1 MARRNSKRKVSSRLR
16 HKYFTYDFS
25 SDDSDYGSPTPILRA
40 RNKVINRGRWLKEED
55 EQLKALVESYGE
67 SQWETVASHFLDRSD
82 VQCQQRW
89 YKVVNPELV
98 KGPWTKEEDE
108 KVIELVKKY
117 GPKKWTIIAK
127 HLRGRIGKQCRERWH
142 NHLNPSIKKTAWT
155 LEEEK
160 LICHFHRLWG
170 NQWSKIAKQLP
181 GRTDNSIKNHWN
193 STLKKKVGLFSE
205 ESNISIPK
213 HSKKKKYVNHPM
225 SYFKANEKETVSS
238 DAELHQKTIV
248 PHSWSRKEHAVKK
261 QESTKNSPIY
271 GVAIKVEPLS
281 SVDEDE
287 MVDVYGCPSSSYENL
302 QVPKDNV
309 VSPMKIKEEP
319 PFPGTELIPNSLDV
333 SPLSAENLDVSE
345 IMNSGTFANL
355 SMTDLVQGTDIS
367 LPNTPM
373 KPSMQDPIRYTFN
386 GNIYQALKQES
397 LNDGLIPIPSPVMTK
412 LASPKFLHGVNRWR
426 DTQSVSTDL
435 TDSGHETFLNVN
447 LDNTKD
453 MLSFIKQE
461 ISAEMSLM
469 PDTVDLNNISLSSI
483 ENIVKE
489 EPFIY
494 DLGTNAIGVE
504 DYKIF
509 NEYLMNITPIKAN
522 TPMKPLTFS
531 PSQFLNSPALKSTSA
546 LTSTPKRCINT
557 PSLYDTDYPD
567 SSSVLQTPK
576 LSMFN
581 STIHTP
587 TPTKETDDISR
598 NSADKKRKL
607 SIREAEKMMH
617 SFAQEPRRQT
627 YSDRTNKENIFPPKR
642 ARKALHKA
650 WITDF
655 ESFPSSSDSNPETP
669 SKSLLGDSSVAFSP
683 PSIIKEALMDTNISA
698 ELNNAFLA
706 PSGRKKLK
714 KRRRKEEHTP
724 RKFDFTQAY
733 NEWNRVTFGRTFH
746 QEELTKLAR
755 HWVTNIQPRSLQL

>member
-1 MARRNSKRKVSSRLR
+1 MARRNSKRKSNSRLR
-16 HKYFTYDFS
+16 HKSFAYDFS
-25 SDDSDYGSPTPILRA
+25 SDDDSDYFSPVLRV

-55 EQLKALVESYGE
+55 EQLKSLVESYGE
-67 SQWETVASHFLDRSD
+67 SQWETVASHFHDRSD

-155 LEEEK
+155 VEEEK

-193 STLKKKVGLFSE
+193 STLKKKVGLFSDD
-205 ESNISIPK
+205 SVSVPK
-213 HSKKKKYVNHPM
+213 HSKKKKYVNHPV
-225 SYFKANEKETVSS
+225 SKFKDNETVSP
-238 DAELHQKTIV
+238 DADYELPEKTSIS
-248 PHSWSRKEHAVKK
+248 HTWSHKEHKVMREEYPKHF
-261 QESTKNSPIY
+261 QTRPPIY
-271 GVAIKVEPLS
+271 DITIKEEPPS

-287 MVDVYGCPSSSYENL
+287 VVDVYGCPKSSYDDLEA
-302 QVPKDNV
+302 PKESV
-309 VSPMKIKEEP
+309 MSPIKIKDEP
-319 PFPGTELIPNSLDV
+319 PFPGTELIPSSLDV
-333 SPLSAENLDVSE
+333 SPLSADNLDVSE
-345 IMNSGTFANL
+345 IMNSGSFANL
-355 SMTDLVQGTDIS
+355 SMTDLVQGTDIN
-367 LPNTPM
+367 LPNTPI
-373 KPSMQDPIRYTFN
+373 KTSMQEPIRYTFN

-426 DTQSVSTDL
+426 DAQSAS

-447 LDNTKD
+447 LDNTQEIV
-453 MLSFIKQE
+453 SFIKQE
-461 ISAEMSLM
+461 ISADVLM
-469 PDTVDLNNISLSSI
+469 PDAVDFNNISLSSI
-483 ENIVKE
+483 ENFVKD
-489 EPFIY
+489 EPFLY
-494 DLGTNAIGVE
+494 DMGANAIGVE
-504 DYKIF
+504 DYKGF
-509 NEYLMNITPIKAN
+509 NDYLMNITPIKSN

-557 PSLYDTDYPD
+557 SSLYETTYPD

-581 STIHTP
+581 STIRTP
-587 TPTKETDDISR
+587 TPVKEESDASRDSTD
-598 NSADKKRKL
+598 KRKKL
-607 SIREAEKMMH
+607 TLRESDKLYF
-617 SFAQEPRRQT
+617 SQEQKRPT
-627 YSDRTNKENIFPPKR
+627 HSDRTNKENIFPPKR
-642 ARKALHKA
+642 ARKALHKT
-650 WITDF
+650 WVTELERI
-655 ESFPSSSDSNPETP
+655 PSSDSTSDYNPETP
-669 SKSLLGDSSVAFSP
+669 SKSLLRDSSVAFSP
-683 PSIIKEALMDTNISA
+683 PSIIKETLMDTNISA
-698 ELNNAFLA
+698 ELNNAFVA
-706 PSGRKKLK
+706 PTGHTKLK
-714 KRRRKEEHTP
+714 KRRRKEEQTP